1 MEGWIMGDIRTSQF
15 GGTPFGNTANR
26 PAGPIIGQPYFNGE
40 EKRLELY
47 TSAGWQN
54 IVSETPGVV
63 SVSGNYLE
71 SVGSA
76 TFEITGT
83 NFTTGAI
90 ASVVGTN
97 GVEIL
102 ATSTTVNSIVSA
114 SAAFTGLVSANEP
127 YDLKI
132 TNTSNLFGL
141 LPDAV
146 YVNNILNWQTAAG
159 SLGTFGEQVAISVS
173 AVAID
178 DSTLS
183 YTLASGSTLPSGITL
198 NSSTG
203 VISGTLPSIA
213 TNTTYTFTIN
223 ASDGSNPAVPR
234 AFSLAS
240 VAAPE
245 WNTTAGSLGSVALNS
260 TTSLTVSA
268 TSPGNSAL
276 VYTLAS
282 GSSLPSGLSLNAA
295 GQITGTAPTVTTD
308 TTYTFTINVSDAIN
322 PVVSRTFSITVNGPV
337 ISGGLLASD
346 ATYYY
351 RVFKTNDNFVTN
363 FSTNVDV
370 LAVAGGG
377 GGAQSGGGAGG
388 VIVSDAKSI
397 LAGSYPIV
405 VGTGGASGVS
415 GVNTTCFGH
424 TANGGGRG
432 GIQNDTAGGAGGSG
446 GGSGRDF
453 GTPGIANQGSGA
465 GFTGYG
471 FNGGNSSQSGHGGA
485 GGGGGAGAAGSNGI
499 GNGNQGAEVGGAGGA
514 GHNGKATTL
523 SAIASIMPA
532 DWQTATASGRI
543 AGGGGTAGNN
553 GSPLAGGSGAGGA
566 GGGGRGFNPAVN
578 GFFGDPGIN
587 HTGGGG
593 GSSRQG
599 GDGLVVI
606 RYLRSAVGG

>member
-15 GGTPFGNTANR
+15 GGTPFGNNAGR
-26 PAGPIIGQPYFNGE
+26 PTGPIIGQPYFNGE

-71 SVGSA
+71 SVGSG
-76 TFEITGT
+76 TFEVTGT

-90 ASVVGTN
+90 ASVIGTN
-97 GVEIL
+97 GVEIN
-102 ATSTTVNSIVSA
+102 ATSTTVNSIVSVSA
-114 SAAFTGLVSANEP
+114 SFTGLVRDNEP
-127 YDLKI
+127 YNLKI

-141 LPDAV
+141 LPGAI
-146 YVNNILNWQTAAG
+146 YVNNILSWQTAAG

-173 AVAID
+173 AIAID

-183 YTLASGSTLPSGITL
+183 YSLASGSTLPSGITL

-234 AFSLAS
+234 TFSIAS

-245 WNTTAGSLGSVALNS
+245 WNTSAGSLGSVALS
-260 TTSLTVSA
+260 SAASFGVSA
-268 TSPGNSAL
+268 TSPGGSAL
-276 VYTLAS
+276 VYSLAS
-282 GSSLPSGLSLNAA
+282 GSSLPSGLSLNSS
-295 GQITGTAPTVTTD
+295 GQITGTAPTVTTN

-322 PVVSRTFSITVNGPV
+322 PVVPRTFSILVNGPV

-351 RVFKTNDNFVTN
+351 RIFKTNDNFTTN
-363 FSTNVDV
+363 FSTSVDV

-397 LAGSYPIV
+397 TAGSYPIV
-405 VGTGGASGVS
+405 VGTGGATGVA
-415 GVNTTCFGH
+415 GLNTTCFGH

-432 GIQNDTAGGAGGSG
+432 GLSNDTAGGSGGSG
-446 GGSGRDF
+446 GGSGRDS
-453 GTPGIANQGSGA
+453 GTGGSATQGSGT

-471 FNGGNSSQSGHGGA
+471 FNGGNASQTGHGGA
-485 GGGGGAGAAGSNGI
+485 GGGGGAGAAGGAGG
-499 GNGNQGAEVGGAGGA
+499 GNGNQSAEAGGAGGA

-523 SAIASIMPA
+523 SAIASVMPS

-543 AGGGGTAGNN
+543 AGGGGTASNL
-553 GSPLAGGSGAGGA
+553 GSSQGVSGAGGA
-566 GGGGRGFNPAVN
+566 GGGGRGFNPSVG
-578 GFFGDPGIN
+578 GFYGDPGIN

-599 GDGLVVI
+599 GDGLVVV